1 MGFIAVQHT
10 QYNFIYQSVRAA
22 TVAVLLLATDSAFA
36 GRITQPAKPDPILD
50 GGDMHSCLAGADLA
64 SGMDVTGQPVV
75 PADTGAPPVPLPDQ
89 VLVPVGGDPSRRG
102 RARNRAAPDGPY
114 VALDGRK
121 LAPLLDPGPCPGS
134 EGPR

>member
-1 MGFIAVQHT
+1 VQHT
-10 QYNFIYQSVRAA
+10 QYNFIRLRIRAA

-36 GRITQPAKPDPILD
+36 GRITQPAKPDSILD
-50 GGDMHSCLAGADLA
+50 GGDTHPCLAGADLA
-64 SGMDVTGQPVV
+64 SGMDVTGQPVA
-75 PADTGAPPVPLPDQ
+75 PADAGALPVPLPDQ

-121 LAPLLDPGPCPGS
+121 LAPLLDPGPCP
-134 EGPR
+134 R